1 VALRG
6 HRRLLAG
13 IAALTAGGAAGL
25 VWAERAFW
33 SAYLQRAMR
42 LRAEA
47 GVQSGAL
54 VTEADLEDL
63 PEPMAR
69 YIRFSGAVG
78 KPRIEAV
85 HLLHGGRF
93 KTAAGAPWMPI
104 RGEYFITA
112 AKPSFAWYGRL
123 RVAPGVHVAAI
134 DSYGDGHGRMLV
146 KAMSLFRIADDQSD
160 PVSRSAFGRCVAELT
175 MAPTFFLNRQYVR
188 CTQTGRDQ
196 VRCTVTD
203 AGLSTDAELFVN
215 EDGSLNRVV
224 VMRYFDRGGGRATL
238 ERFTGENSRPQ
249 MFGGRMLASK
259 MDGTWNLPEGDL
271 HYVSFQIEH
280 AAIE

>member
-1 VALRG
+1 MRR

-13 IAALTAGGAAGL
+13 IAALTAGAVAGL
-25 VWAERAFW
+25 VWADKAFR

-42 LRAEA
+42 LKAEA
-47 GVQSGAL
+47 GVQSDAA

-69 YIRFSGAVG
+69 YIRFSGAIG
-78 KPRIEAV
+78 KPRIKVV

-93 KTAAGAPWMPI
+93 KTAANAPWMPI

-112 AKPSFAWYGRL
+112 IKPSFAWYGRL
-123 RVAPGVHVAAI
+123 RVAPGVHVAAV

-160 PVSRSAFGRCVAELT
+160 RVSRSAFGRCVAELT
-175 MAPTFFLNRQYVR
+175 MAPTFFLNRDYVR

-203 AGLSTDAELFVN
+203 AGFSTDAELFIN

-224 VMRYFDRGGGRATL
+224 VMRYFDRGGGTATL

-249 MFGGRMLASK
+249 VFGGRALASK

-280 AAIE
+280 ADFE